1 MSDTTV
7 SPVIPIVTASPVS
20 TVDNKQEV
28 VNSIPVTTAS
38 PVDNSG
44 TDSPAKIL
52 DGVNA
57 LCNTTL
63 YVLTKGFY
71 PGADAHLVNQ
81 AKEFIKE
88 IKLDI
93 ERKRKDLVNGKPVD
107 LGSK

>member
-1 MSDTTV
+1 MSTPE
-7 SPVIPIVTASPVS
+7 S
-20 TVDNKQEV
+20 
-28 VNSIPVTTAS
+28 PVTTAS
-38 PVDNSG
+38 PESPIDNKKEVVNDIPVVPAVPVSG
-44 TDSPAKIL
+44 TPATPVQIL

-88 IKLDI
+88 IKADV
-93 ERKRKDLVNGKPVD
+93 ERKRKQVVNGEKVEG
-107 LGSK
+107 L

>member
-1 MSDTTV
+1 MSTPENTAITATTV
-7 SPVIPIVTASPVS
+7 SPENIE
-20 TVDNKQEV
+20 KEV
-28 VNSIPVTTAS
+28 VPVTPAIPVPTES
-38 PVDNSG
+38 N
-44 TDSPAKIL
+44 DSPAKIL

-88 IKLDI
+88 IKKDV
-93 ERKRKDLVNGKPVD
+93 ESKRKDLSNGKPVD
-107 LGSK
+107 LGQK